1 MADLPLHPPRPYT
14 ALEALRGRVWRS
26 RAALWG
32 RELSALSALT
42 ALYGLLLD
50 AEMALAGGLLALVCV
65 NLASA
70 LLALA
75 GHLRRARLVREG
87 AFCVGT
93 LTRKR
98 RRAFLHEL
106 LRGAAHRTFEITY
119 VYTPEGENAQSE
131 EREER
136 EEREGRLL
144 LCRCAYEHLSDGEP
158 LHIAYDPRA
167 PHLSVPLRVAVM
179 RIPH

>member
-32 RELSALSALT
+32 RELSALCAT
-42 ALYGLLLD
+42 CALYGLLL
-50 AEMALAGGLLALVCV
+50 GVTGLLVGAILALVV
-65 NLASA
+65 LNLASA

-87 AFCVGT
+87 ACCVGT

-119 VYTPEGENAQSE
+119 VYTPEGENTP
-131 EREER
+131 
-136 EEREGRLL
+136 REGRLL